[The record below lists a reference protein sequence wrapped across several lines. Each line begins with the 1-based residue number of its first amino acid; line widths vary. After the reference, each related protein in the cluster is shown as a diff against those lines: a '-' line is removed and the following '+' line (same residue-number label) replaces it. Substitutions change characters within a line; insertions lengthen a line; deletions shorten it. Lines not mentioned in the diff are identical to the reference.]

1 MINIRWSVSSR
12 VLSPVHTY
20 IIYLHFH
27 CGNPWLCLNCWPI
40 RTLWSIG
47 NGWISKSNRSNR
59 EQVSAIE
66 FSVMILKHRRLVDD
80 EEEGV
85 SEAVRWWSWKSIT
98 KIVWTRRQTSTT
110 IATIC
115 TTCIP
120 RSNTSD
126 VWLDWPS
133 ASMNERTAQQVVIES
148 IQKQFHTA
156 LPK

>member
-1 MINIRWSVSSR
+1 MYDDRCHPECCM
-12 VLSPVHTY
+12 SPVHTY

-66 FSVMILKHRRLVDD
+66 FSVMILKHRRRLVD

-85 SEAVRWWSWKSIT
+85 IEAVRWWSWKSIT
-98 KIVWTRRQTSTT
+98 KIVDKTT
-110 IATIC
+110 DFYHHSHHMYYMHTKIEYDD
-115 TTCIP
+115 
-120 RSNTSD
+120 D

-133 ASMNERTAQQVVIES
+133 ASMNERTERHN
-148 IQKQFHTA
+148 KW
-156 LPK
+156 L